1 MFGKVEHELMDIS
14 SYRSSNGLSLEAFGA
29 LVGKSKG
36 HIHEV
41 ESTMRC
47 SAKLALIIEDKTS
60 GQINAADLNDEIASA
75 RRAAA

>member
-1 MFGKVEHELMDIS
+1 MQTIKQ
-14 SYRSSNGLSLEAFGA
+14 YREAHQLTLEAFAA

-47 SAKLALIIEDKTS
+47 SAKLALAIE
-60 GQINAADLNDEIASA
+60 AATNGAVDAAALNGEIAGA
-75 RRAAA
+75 RKAAA

>member
-1 MFGKVEHELMDIS
+1 MDIA
-14 SYRSSNGLSLEAFGA
+14 SYRSTHGLSLEAFGA

-36 HIHEV
+36 HIHEI

-47 SAKLALIIEDKTS
+47 SAKLALAIEQATG
-60 GQINAADLNDEIASA
+60 GQVDAADLNDEISSA